1 MGDIRNDGY
10 KNVLSKYGTKED
22 LSENYRFESVGL
34 IEDME
39 LTVNYEENGLFGKII
54 DLPAEEAVSSGFK
67 YNTSEEIA
75 KFIDDS
81 LDELNFEEMASLALK
96 WTRLYGGALI
106 VMIVDDG
113 RQLDAPI
120 DWDNIRGIDELM
132 VFERPLIIAEDSS
145 IYKYNPSVKGSKF
158 GKPEFYTVTL
168 ETGGQFRVHE
178 SRCLLFRNGTLPRL
192 SFRTAYRHFGIPEFV
207 RIHKELQE
215 TVTAHGNGIRLLD
228 RAVQAIYKMKDLAEL
243 LNTEEGEFAVVKR
256 LQLIDMAKGILNS
269 IAIDS
274 AGEDYDYKQLSFAG
288 VKDIIDSACNMLSAV
303 TNIPQTKLFGR
314 SPAGMNSTGEADLEN
329 YYSYVNKIQ
338 KINLKKNMGILIDI
352 ILIVGK
358 GKGIFDEIPQYQ
370 LEFKP
375 LWSLSEAE
383 QAEVNNKNAA
393 TEFTKAQTAQIYV
406 DMQALDAAEV
416 RKRLSEDGTFTINDI
431 LEAEEDWNGVL
442 EESVESMESEETS
455 GTALSAE
462 NKASLEQSN
471 GEIKSDDN
479 IKAEGCG
486 VIVVKNGK
494 ILVGTRKDNGKVCGP
509 GGHIE
514 QGESAEEAAIREA
527 MEEFGIYISEL
538 IPLTL
543 IPEYEETVASQVFL
557 CTEFFGTPICFN
569 TEMEDARFED
579 IGDLMQKDLF
589 LPFKESLNRLNE
601 KLSNTLLTRG
611 TGEGTLKVDGGPGS
625 GRKPDP
631 NKKGESEND
640 KEMLPEKVSSNKR
653 ELHHNEKNG
662 IIASS
667 TGPNILKVKG
677 FKNKQALNNHWQNGR
692 THAEEYK
699 KDGITTKEQYVKRAV
714 ELAEKP
720 VGNGVLGYKTK
731 DGLICRYDVEKN
743 DYVKA
748 SIDKGI
754 KTLFKPIGEMD
765 YYNLRKKV
773 ESDDE

>member
-10 KNVLSKYGTKED
+10 KNILSKYGTKED

-113 RQLDAPI
+113 KQLDEPI

-132 VFERPLIIAEDSS
+132 VFERPLIIADESS
-145 IYKYNPSVKGSKF
+145 IYNYNPSVKGSKF

-192 SFRTAYRHFGIPEFV
+192 SFKTAYRHFGIPEFA
-207 RIHKELQE
+207 RIHKELQG

-243 LNTEEGEFAVVKR
+243 LDTEEGEAAVIKR

-274 AGEDYDYKQLSFAG
+274 NGEDYEYKQLSFSG

-383 QAEVNNKNAA
+383 QTEVNNKNAT
-393 TEFTKAQTAQIYV
+393 TELTKAQTAQIYV
-406 DMQALDAAEV
+406 DMQALDASEV
-416 RKRLSEDGTFTINDI
+416 RKKLSEDGVFTINDI

-462 NKASLEQSN
+462 YKPSPEQSN
-471 GEIKSDDN
+471 GEMKADDRL
-479 IKAEGCG
+479 KDEGCG
-486 VIVVKNGK
+486 VIVVKDGK
-494 ILVGTRKDNGKVCGP
+494 ILVGTRKDNGQVCGP

-514 QGESAEEAAIREA
+514 VGETPEEAAVRETR
-527 MEEFGIYISEL
+527 EEFGIYVSEL
-538 IPLTL
+538 TPLSL
-543 IPEYEETVASQVFL
+543 IPAYEGTVPSQVFL
-557 CTEFFGTPICFN
+557 CTEFYGTPFCFN

-579 IGDLMQKDLF
+579 INKLMNIDLF
-589 LPFKESLNRLNE
+589 IPFRESLNRLNE

-611 TGEGTLKVDGGPGS
+611 AGEGTLKVDGGPGS
-625 GRKPDP
+625 GRKPSGRTA
-631 NKKGESEND
+631 NKGNGKRKKKSLPISPKERAKVGHDINSVFHSKYKGEKYCMITTRSNEANSGFYTYHFINNGFND
-640 KEMLPEKVSSNKR
+640 YD
-653 ELHHNEKNG
+653 
-662 IIASS
+662 I
-667 TGPNILKVKG
+667 
-677 FKNKQALNNHWQNGR
+677 
-692 THAEEYK
+692 YK
-699 KDGITTKEQYVKRAV
+699 KKR
-714 ELAEKP
+714 
-720 VGNGVLGYKTK
+720 
-731 DGLICRYDVEKN
+731 
-743 DYVKA
+743 
-748 SIDKGI
+748 
-754 KTLFKPIGEMD
+754 
-765 YYNLRKKV
+765 
-773 ESDDE
+773 